1 MRRYYIYLFISLH
14 VSIHRSI
21 YLSSY
26 MYMYSLSIY
35 PISIPSMCLFIH
47 LSSYTCICPSHPSI
61 HPSIHSLIH
70 LSIYLS
76 IYLPQDG
83 CIGVYGESERKFMFK
98 SVIVGHNSKARFRI
112 INSNKVR
119 ILVDTSRQQLES

>member
-1 MRRYYIYLFISLH
+1 MRRYYIYLFYIATCIYPSIHLSIQLH
-14 VSIHRSI
+14 VHVFSINLSNVNPTICLSI
-21 YLSSY
+21 YLATHVSV
-26 MYMYSLSIY
+26 
-35 PISIPSMCLFIH
+35 
-47 LSSYTCICPSHPSI
+47 HPI
-61 HPSIHSLIH
+61 HPSIDP
-70 LSIYLS
+70 SIYLS

-119 ILVDTSRQQLES
+119 ILDTSRQQLES